1 MNSRNHALGATL
13 FLTLALATSTAAL
26 AQHEGAAHPAAG
38 EHGKVAH
45 EGAEKGGH
53 GGAAHHE
60 PHLSDINW
68 FGIEG
73 HAESPAL
80 GYLTITFLIFA
91 GGVIYLVRKPL
102 SLHLQTRADTVE
114 KAIAEATRAKE
125 EAEKRARDAEARLAA
140 LDGEVKKMKADF
152 ESQGKAEAERIEKA
166 AADMSARIAKD
177 AEDTIGAE
185 TERARE
191 VLRAEASK
199 LALQLAEE
207 RIKSMLN
214 AADDDRLK
222 KSLISDLSA

>member
-1 MNSRNHALGATL
+1 MKHLILSLA
-13 FLTLALATSTAAL
+13 FLTSTAAL
-26 AQHEGAAHPAAG
+26 AQHEGGHPVAAEHGAEHG

-45 EGAEKGGH
+45 ASGGGH
-53 GGAAHHE
+53 HE
-60 PHLSDINW
+60 ASLSDINW

-73 HAESPAL
+73 HADSPAL

-91 GGVIYLVRKPL
+91 IGLVYLVRKPL
-102 SLHLQTRADTVE
+102 SLHLMTRADTVE
-114 KAIAEATRAKE
+114 RAIAEATKARE
-125 EAEKRARDAEARLAA
+125 DAERRARDAEAKLAA

-152 ESQGKAEAERIEKA
+152 ESQGKAEADRIERA
-166 AADMSARIAKD
+166 AGDMSARIAKD

-207 RIKSMLN
+207 RIKTMLN